1 MTSSV
6 RQLFGGAITVTLPSS
21 VIDAS
26 DLREVPDTQEVFL
39 YPDSSVSIIVD
50 VLQRVEAE
58 NFADA
63 ARLHF
68 ASLAHD
74 NDAESS
80 TVHDVGI
87 IPNDRGDNTPSPVVL
102 YGTQSV
108 KKFNQT
114 VPDEV
119 RILLALYR
127 VKDKNVDLLLTC
139 NVPVRA
145 VDQGAV
151 GEEGFTAAKGDFDRA
166 VQTLRIVDFGL
177 FA

>member
-1 MTSSV
+1 ASSI
-6 RQLFGGAITVTLPSS
+6 RELFGGAITVTLPSR

-26 DLREVPDTQEVFL
+26 DLREVPDNQEVFL

-50 VLQRVEAE
+50 VLQRVDSEDNNE
-58 NFADA
+58 A

-68 ASLAHD
+68 ANLAHD
-74 NDAESS
+74 NDADGSAVQGV
-80 TVHDVGI
+80 TI
-87 IPNDRGDNTPSPVVL
+87 IPNDRGDNTPSPIVL
-102 YGTQSV
+102 AGTQSV

-151 GEEGFTAAKGDFDRA
+151 GEEGFAAAKGDFDRA